1 MGPRYPGDINRI
13 ECSNQWTMRSIIR
26 YDSINVDTSSL
37 RAKLESCSFI
47 VHHATCARKE
57 RLSQSARCLI
67 LRHPPTPIDRRAHPA
82 SHFSVPG
89 PGAMHTS
96 STKAPIYATRRTNL
110 DRRAEMRSPFPQPSN
125 PTRGVAPR
133 RQCHHNSV
141 EPIFTRPFPT
151 SLVLRRVLCLTF
163 QPHSREGLRDV
174 HSGGLDPRLDLK

>member
-1 MGPRYPGDINRI
+1 MGPRYPGDIDRYRI
-13 ECSNQWTMRSIIR
+13 NGQCDLS
-26 YDSINVDTSSL
+26 YDSINVDTDTSSL
-37 RAKLESCSFI
+37 RAKIESCSFI

-67 LRHPPTPIDRRAHPA
+67 LRHPRRRSTAAPIPSRI
-82 SHFSVPG
+82 FPG

-96 STKAPIYATRRTNL
+96 STKTPIYATRRTNL